1 MDTEALLLFFMCHT
15 KKTSLTKLAMMSR
28 SAASASNKIYI
39 LQTIMPLA
47 AGFILLATAKRAEA
61 SMLLSVTQE
70 GGDVVVTGSGSIN
83 LSGLTFVENRT
94 NFSNLFTATQLF
106 VGPQTDAGSVSI
118 WSGLSGPAS
127 IGTDDFII
135 ETPDVS
141 SAASFGSLFGII
153 SNDFSG
159 PAGSGNSL
167 LVLPLGYISGAALS
181 GTSRYSGQS
190 LSSLGLTPGTQTWT
204 IGSGPSADTVQVP
217 PYRHRSA
224 LQGLRLSFPAFGA
237 SSETAASFG
246 RHPKKTH
253 FISPEWSHGP
263 ASGRSCSGLPIACS
277 PLHKSSL
284 LRSNAHSP
292 RAAAGL
298 ESSTAA

>member
-1 MDTEALLLFFMCHT
+1 MF
-15 KKTSLTKLAMMSR
+15 R
-28 SAASASNKIYI
+28 SAASASNNIYS
-39 LQTIMPLA
+39 LQAIAPLA
-47 AGFILLATAKRAEA
+47 AGFILLATAQRAEA
-61 SMLLSVTQE
+61 SMLLRVTQE

-135 ETPDVS
+135 ETPDAS
-141 SAASFGSLFGII
+141 PAASFGALFGII

-159 PAGSGNSL
+159 PAGSGKPL

-190 LSSLGLTPGTQTWT
+190 FSSLGLTPGTQTWT
-204 IGSGPSADTVQVP
+204 IGSGPSADTVQVTP
-217 PYRHRSA
+217 V
-224 LQGLRLSFPAFGA
+224 PA
-237 SSETAASFG
+237 
-246 RHPKKTH
+246 
-253 FISPEWSHGP
+253 
-263 ASGRSCSGLPIACS
+263 
-277 PLHKSSL
+277 PLGF
-284 LRSNAHSP
+284 AG
-292 RAAAGL
+292 AAAVFSCIRRLKRNSGIL
-298 ESSTAA
+298 RQAPKENTFHQP